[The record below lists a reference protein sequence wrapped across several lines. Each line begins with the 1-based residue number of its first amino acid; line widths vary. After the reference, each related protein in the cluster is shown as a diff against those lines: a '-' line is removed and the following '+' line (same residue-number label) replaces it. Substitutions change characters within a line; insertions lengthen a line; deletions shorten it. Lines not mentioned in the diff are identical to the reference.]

1 MDAVKKSIREFLL
14 TTCLPG
20 ESLDTLRDDTPL
32 QTSGI
37 LDSLAS
43 IKLVM
48 FLEQQFG
55 VEMDVYDTSPER
67 FDRLQDI
74 AAAVITKQ
82 RQQTQAARATRA

>member
-20 ESLDTLRDDTPL
+20 ESLATLRDDTPL